1 MKILV
6 SKKEDLITI
15 NADGKKLL
23 INKDNKSFEQ
33 LIKLSKEDIKIWYET
48 NRFNSLLDINN

>member
-15 NADGKKLL
+15 SADGKKLL
-23 INKDNKSFEQ
+23 INKDNKLFEQ
-33 LIKLSKEDIKIWYET
+33 LIKLPKEDIKIWYET